1 MIAYNRQPVRTIASG
16 QLQLASFV
24 ETASLNSDDA
34 TVHSFGDEWEKF
46 DTFDAAELQTAGD
59 QYFDIVTS
67 EMLGPDCEALDIGC
81 GSGRWSRYLAPR
93 VNHIEAIDPSDA
105 VHTAAAFTQTCGN
118 VRVTQAGY
126 GGIPFAKN
134 SFDFV
139 FSLGVVHHVPDTAG
153 AVREAADMVKPGG
166 HLLLYIYYS
175 LDNRGASYKLLFHA
189 SALLRRMV
197 SAMPRGLKF
206 FTCDVLAVILYLP
219 FVSLARFFRFLSP
232 KGNFWKKIPLAYYA
246 DKTWRII
253 RNDALDRFGTPLE
266 QRFSKKEIETMLV
279 QSGMRNIRFS
289 EHAPYWHVIA
299 QK

>member
-1 MIAYNRQPVRTIASG
+1 MISYNREPIRTIASG
-16 QLQLASFV
+16 QQQLVSFV
-24 ETASLNSDDA
+24 DSASLNSDAD

-46 DTFDAAELQTAGD
+46 DTFDEAELKTAGD
-59 QYFDIVTS
+59 QYFDIVTP
-67 EMLGPDCEALDIGC
+67 EMLGATCEALDIGC

-93 VNHIEAIDPSDA
+93 VKHIEAIDPSDA
-105 VHTAAAFTQTCGN
+105 IHTAAAFTKSCGN
-118 VRVTQAGY
+118 VRITQAGY
-126 GGIPFAKN
+126 GCIPFPEN

-153 AVREAADMVKPGG
+153 AIREAANMVKPGG

-175 LDNRGASYKLLFHA
+175 LDNRGFMYKALFHA
-189 SALLRRMV
+189 SALLRRIV
-197 SAMPRGLKF
+197 SSMPRGLKF
-206 FTCDVLAVILYLP
+206 FTCDVLAVVLYLP
-219 FVSLARFFRFLSP
+219 FVSLSRFLRFLSP
-232 KGNFWKKIPLAYYA
+232 KGNSWKKIPLAYYA

-266 QRFSKKEIETMLV
+266 QRFSKKEIETMLQ

-289 EHAPYWHVIA
+289 EQAPYWHVIA